1 MRLLSISLSLCHC
14 LDAAFLVVAFSHR
27 KAFTMSII
35 TLSHPN
41 DVFVASLHADR
52 SWWNKPGVLTS
63 FGLHVTVIAAVW
75 GLSQHVLPPV
85 APERVIELV
94 LAPKQLAPPEP
105 PPPPKIEPQKP
116 QPKISNA
123 RPLPAPTPVTRST
136 PVAAEKAEIAAQPVV
151 PAITEPV
158 KSIAP
163 EAVPAP
169 APVPTPTRPRVIS
182 NEGIPSDYVNQVYS
196 RISRHTSYPR
206 ASKMRKEEGRVSYK
220 LTLSPQG
227 ELLKYDI
234 ETSGSEALDDAA
246 VEAIKGAAPFPK
258 LPDLG
263 GSSYLLAGAIVFKV
277 N

>member
-1 MRLLSISLSLCHC
+1 
-14 LDAAFLVVAFSHR
+14 
-27 KAFTMSII
+27 MSII

-41 DVFVASLHADR
+41 DVFAASLESGR
-52 SWWNKPGVLTS
+52 SWWKKPGALTS
-63 FGLHVTVIAAVW
+63 LGLHVAAIAAIW
-75 GLSQHVLPPV
+75 GFSQRVLPPV

-94 LAPKQLAPPEP
+94 LAPRQLAPPEP
-105 PPPPKIEPQKP
+105 SPPPKVVPQKP
-116 QPKISNA
+116 QAKASSA
-123 RPLPAPTPVTRST
+123 RPLPAPRST
-136 PVAAEKAEIAAQPVV
+136 PVAAEQAEIAALPATPAVPVA
-151 PAITEPV
+151 PAAADPV
-158 KSIAP
+158 KAAAP
-163 EAVPAP
+163 EAPPAP
-169 APVPTPTRPRVIS
+169 SKPRVIS
-182 NEGIPSDYVNQVYS
+182 NDGIPSDYVNQVYS

-206 ASKMRKEEGRVSYK
+206 AAKMRREEGRVAYR

-234 ETSGSEALDDAA
+234 QTSGSDTLDDAA

>member
-1 MRLLSISLSLCHC
+1 
-14 LDAAFLVVAFSHR
+14 
-27 KAFTMSII
+27 MSII

-41 DVFVASLHADR
+41 DVFAASLESGR
-52 SWWNKPGVLTS
+52 SWWKKPGALTS
-63 FGLHVTVIAAVW
+63 LGLHVAAIAAIW
-75 GLSQHVLPPV
+75 GFSQRVLPP
-85 APERVIELV
+85 ATPERVIELV

-105 PPPPKIEPQKP
+105 PPPPKVEPQKL
-116 QPKISNA
+116 QPKAGGA
-123 RPLPAPTPVTRST
+123 RPLPTPAPRST
-136 PVAAEKAEIAAQPVV
+136 PVAAEQAEIAALSATPAAPV
-151 PAITEPV
+151 AAEPV
-158 KSIAP
+158 KAAAP
-163 EAVPAP
+163 EAPPAP
-169 APVPTPTRPRVIS
+169 PKPRVIS
-182 NEGIPSDYVNQVYS
+182 NDGIPSDYVNQVYS

-206 ASKMRKEEGRVSYK
+206 AAKMRREEGRVAYK

-234 ETSGSEALDDAA
+234 QTSGSDALDDAA